1 MRILGI
7 RRAER
12 FSPGSAERDEA
23 IFAAVARVLTAG
35 GHQVT
40 LTDEDRWCREAERPT
55 AKGSDAEANAAA
67 VFHMARD
74 PQTLARLARLARHKV
89 IVPVPQYRSSTV
101 SSPVSPANSRALP
114 YSTSAW
120 SRFTW

>member
-40 LTDEDRWCREAERPT
+40 LTDEDRWCRAGAPRPRPPDRQG
-55 AKGSDAEANAAA
+55 K
-67 VFHMARD
+67 
-74 PQTLARLARLARHKV
+74 
-89 IVPVPQYRSSTV
+89 
-101 SSPVSPANSRALP
+101 
-114 YSTSAW
+114 
-120 SRFTW
+120 